1 MKTRLLVVLSA
12 AMLVGAL
19 TAHAAEGRSIFLANC
34 TPCHGEDGK
43 GRTPQGKKLHAKD
56 LTASKLADAEV
67 EKQIVA
73 GSKDRSGNSRM
84 PSFKTTLTADE
95 ITALIAYLKTL
106 RR

>member
-1 MKTRLLVVLSA
+1 MF
-12 AMLVGAL
+12 VGAVM
-19 TAHAAEGRSIFLANC
+19 AHAADGQIIFLANC

-56 LTASKLADAEV
+56 LTVSTLADADI
-67 EKQIVA
+67 EKQIVV
-73 GSKDRSGNSRM
+73 GSKDRGGVSRM
-84 PSFKTTLTADE
+84 PSFKTTLTAEE

>member
-1 MKTRLLVVLSA
+1 MSA
-12 AMLVGAL
+12 GVAM
-19 TAHAAEGRSIFLANC
+19 AAAVDGQKLFLANC

-56 LTASKLADAEV
+56 LTASTLADAAI

-73 GSKDRSGNSRM
+73 GSADRSGNSRM
-84 PSFKTTLTADE
+84 PSFKTTLTPEE
-95 ITALIAYLKTL
+95 ITALVAYLKTL

>member
-1 MKTRLLVVLSA
+1 MC
-12 AMLVGAL
+12 VGAVM
-19 TAHAAEGRSIFLANC
+19 AQAADGQKIFLANC

-56 LTASKLADAEV
+56 LTVSTLANADI

-73 GSKDRSGNSRM
+73 GSKDRSGSSRM
-84 PSFKTTLTADE
+84 PSFKTTLTPEE